1 MKVPSICQIVG
12 SLLAMG
18 TNKLMIGSP
27 EIVKKLIL
35 LFHVLF
41 LRNN

>member
-1 MKVPSICQIVG
+1 MKVPSICQTVG

-27 EIVKKLIL
+27 EIVKKI
-35 LFHVLF
+35 
-41 LRNN
+41 NPTNSCT